1 MFGFFRSR
9 RKFKGKTYLIRIKSR
24 VREIVEVIYIEG
36 SLTLSFDGEFV
47 GRKWEQIDICVS
59 TNLEKLDELR
69 VVANLAHALQ
79 EMNYEFVIYKLGAGE
94 PIPEVDRQTAFAG
107 LRELGF
113 EPEIS
118 TDGSKLQLKKIP
130 GWQPPPGFNAKA
142 AAFRVAS
149 VVSSARPTRKC
160 IELMSKSQGADA
172 NFF

>member
-1 MFGFFRSR
+1 MFRFFRSR
-9 RKFKGKTYLIRIKSR
+9 RAFKCSTYLVRIKSR
-24 VREIVEVIYIEG
+24 AREIVEVIYIEG
-36 SLTLSFDGEFV
+36 SLALSFDGEFV

-79 EMNYEFVIYKLGAGE
+79 EMNYEFVIYKLGTGE
-94 PIPEVDRQTAFAG
+94 PIPEVDRQAVFAG

-118 TDGSKLQLKKIP
+118 TDGSKLQLKKIV
-130 GWQPPPGFNAKA
+130 GWQPPVGFDAKA
-142 AAFRVAS
+142 AAFRVAGL
-149 VVSSARPTRKC
+149 VRCVTPIRRR